1 MEIDD
6 IDRKHWLDEKVLQRY
21 VKENP
26 SKWNKFFKPKKIEK
40 IEYNPVFNKFPDLT
54 FHLKGGDEVPVEVEW
69 ATSNFKSHK
78 HQTNDHKIFAKF
90 KREKGFVLV
99 GFKDDELVIRQ
110 ETMLEEKKDVDGFKK
125 WLKRQSSQLVD
136 DTLEEYSPK
145 RRGKS
150 PILWIVYVTAA
161 RKGIPNYK
169 IALKEQTYGFSKL
182 LQGMAS
188 IRKNDLVMFVI
199 AGSWQTKKGS
209 GRSKKLTGKFRK
221 IQVFRITKKY
231 FHSTTKI
238 WKDKIYP
245 HRFKFDSD
253 KQSDWEHQKPLV
265 FLEDTQNV
273 RLQAFEKEQLRKI
286 VYSSPAFGRGDHST
300 LVECMLHSKQKK

>member
-1 MEIDD
+1 LEIDD

-125 WLKRQSSQLVD
+125 WLKRQ
-136 DTLEEYSPK
+136 
-145 RRGKS
+145 
-150 PILWIVYVTAA
+150 
-161 RKGIPNYK
+161 
-169 IALKEQTYGFSKL
+169 
-182 LQGMAS
+182 
-188 IRKNDLVMFVI
+188 
-199 AGSWQTKKGS
+199 
-209 GRSKKLTGKFRK
+209 
-221 IQVFRITKKY
+221 
-231 FHSTTKI
+231 
-238 WKDKIYP
+238 
-245 HRFKFDSD
+245 
-253 KQSDWEHQKPLV
+253 
-265 FLEDTQNV
+265 
-273 RLQAFEKEQLRKI
+273 
-286 VYSSPAFGRGDHST
+286 
-300 LVECMLHSKQKK
+300 